1 MKFNEIVKRSLTD
14 NVENKKIEE
23 RKSQDIYKNILDKS
37 SYKESRKKTVF
48 SNTVMKIA
56 IAAIV
61 VFIPIAISIRVLDIT
76 GRGKVANKVANN
88 EVSRGGETKTL
99 LAASRVTLSNGSVV
113 IPIKDENLLNNI
125 YTTLGDVI
133 LRKDNTMV
141 KSFITEAGIYDNYE
155 ANGDIL
161 LNIEYDKGINITEF
175 SGSESNSKVDKI
187 VIPMKREAGGYNI
200 IWTNDSEGEL
210 YGYGNVATKGMTN
223 EFLSSLEKYFENNK
237 NSGIKYDIKERPSDE
252 TEKVALQ
259 FLKAYSNNDKISLKN
274 LSSKNNS
281 ISEEINS
288 IENKDSDVVSLEV
301 RDFMGVDED
310 VINYY
315 KNQNK
320 DKFDKIKNTEY
331 KFVRIKVFKTL
342 TEEANKIAQLG
353 TGEYSYQFLLIKEN
367 ENWKVYDCDWSWG
380 SVNGYK
386 W

>member
-1 MKFNEIVKRSLTD
+1 MKFNEIIKKSLTD

-37 SYKESRKKTVF
+37 SYKESRKKTFF

-61 VFIPIAISIRVLDIT
+61 IFIPIAISIRVLDIT
-76 GRGKVANKVANN
+76 GRSKVANN
-88 EVSRGGETKTL
+88 EASRSGETKTL
-99 LAASRVTLSNGSVV
+99 LAASRVTLSNGSTE
-113 IPIKDENLLNNI
+113 IPIKDENIVSNI
-125 YTTLGDVI
+125 YKTLADVI
-133 LRKDNTMV
+133 SRKDNTMV

-155 ANGDIL
+155 ANGNIL

-175 SGSESNSKVDKI
+175 NGSERNNKIDKI

-210 YGYGNVATKGMTN
+210 YGYGNIATKGMTN
-223 EFLSSLEKYFENNK
+223 EFLASLNTYFENNK

-301 RDFMGVDED
+301 RDFMGVDEE

-315 KNQNK
+315 KNQYK

>member
-1 MKFNEIVKRSLTD
+1 MKFNEIIKKSLTD

-23 RKSQDIYKNILDKS
+23 RKSQDIYRNILAKS
-37 SYKESRKKTVF
+37 SYKEGRKRNAFGNVA
-48 SNTVMKIA
+48 MKIA

-61 VFIPIAISIRVLDIT
+61 ILIPIAISIRVLDIT
-76 GRGKVANKVANN
+76 SRSKGANN
-88 EVSRGGETKTL
+88 EASRSGETKTL

-113 IPIKDENLLNNI
+113 IPIKDENLLDSI

-175 SGSESNSKVDKI
+175 NGSESNSKVDKI
-187 VIPMKREAGGYNI
+187 VVPIKREAGGYNI
-200 IWTNDSEGEL
+200 IWTNNSEGNL
-210 YGYGNVATKGMTN
+210 YGYGNIATKGMTN
-223 EFLSSLEKYFENNK
+223 EFLDSLSKYFGNNK
-237 NSGIKYDIKERPSDE
+237 SSGIKYDIKERPSDE

-259 FLKAYSNNDKISLKN
+259 FLKAYSNYDKVSLKN

-288 IENKDSDVVSLEV
+288 IKISDSDVVSLEI
-301 RDFMGVDED
+301 RDFMGVDEE

-315 KNQNK
+315 KNHYK
-320 DKFDKIKNTEY
+320 DKFDKIKNSEY
-331 KFVRIKVFKTL
+331 KFVKIKVYKTL
-342 TEEANKIAQLG
+342 TEEANKEAQLG
-353 TGEYSYQFLLIKEN
+353 TGEYAYQFLLIKEN